1 MWNTVRVANIESMV
15 YDALAFNGD
24 LGGWN
29 TASVTTMRFVFQ
41 SSPLIIARVCW
52 RCWGMEH
59 CKHHYFPVNIWQSPG
74 VHG

>member
-1 MWNTVRVANIESMV
+1 MWNTVRVANIDSMF

-41 SSPLIIARVCW
+41 SSPLTLPEYVGAGIGAWNTASITT
-52 RCWGMEH
+52 
-59 CKHHYFPVNIWQSPG
+59 FQSIFDRAQ